1 MLSDVNTATGTVKYD
16 LFVHKGVVAAPA
28 LANGVLY
35 IGSWYDQGG
44 FSASA
49 YDTANGKILWS
60 AATDKIDAAPT
71 VSNGM
76 LYVGSA
82 SKFTAYGLP

>member
-1 MLSDVNTATGTVKYD
+1 VR
-16 LFVHKGVVAAPA
+16 AAPA

-35 IGSWYDQGG
+35 TGSMYGQAI
-44 FSASA
+44 SVSA
-49 YDTANGKILWS
+49 YDTANSKLLWS
-60 AATDKIDAAPT
+60 AATDAIGAAPT

-82 SKFTAYGLP
+82 SQFTAYGLP

>member
-1 MLSDVNTATGTVKYD
+1 MR
-16 LFVHKGVVAAPA
+16 AAPA

-35 IGSWYDQGG
+35 AGSVSGNY
-44 FSASA
+44 AVSA
-49 YDTANGKILWS
+49 YNTANSKLLWS
-60 AATDKIDAAPT
+60 AATDKIEAAPT

-82 SKFTAYGLP
+82 SQFTAYGLP